1 MKRNLQPLFK
11 KFFHFKNSFHFIFL
25 LAHSCHEGSLEQAMM
40 DALINDR
47 VDFVRLLLENGV
59 SMRTFLTIP
68 RLEELYNTRQGP
80 TNTLRYLIRDV
91 KKHVPS
97 SYRYTLPD
105 IGLVLQHLMGGGF
118 VSSYLKK
125 SFRQK
130 YNALKKN
137 ALLAC
142 KLYKAMAHEADQD
155 DLEVDISDELRKY
168 AEEFQKLALEL
179 LEHCYKV
186 DDDYTQQLLTYELR
200 NFSDQTCLSLAVA
213 ANHREFVAHTCCQ
226 MLLNDM
232 WMGGLRMRK
241 NTALKI
247 SYMTF
252 LACFTY
258 VVLLKTLHIP
268 RWQEYYV
275 IAYIGTLALEK
286 MRMVIA
292 AEPAQLLMKLR
303 VYMANIWN
311 IWDTCAIL
319 FFFLGVGLR
328 FNASTL
334 QASRII
340 YIVDVVLC
348 FGIVRQAI
356 HFQHENPSWLIA
368 RNVVFYPYWMIYGE
382 LFAEEIDPCMNPNSE
397 CSYGAW
403 VAPALMCIYLLI
415 ANILLVNLL
424 IARFNATFIRN
435 NANSREIWK
444 FQRYQLIIVYEL
456 RPLLPPPLIILSH
469 VFLTLKFIK
478 RRCQGKRDYF
488 DNGLKL
494 FLSSEDTEKLHD
506 FEEEN
511 VEDYFR
517 EKEQKF
523 QSSTDERIRL
533 ICDRVE
539 NMTMRMDD
547 MYVKENAIRISHQ
560 AIDFRLSK
568 LEEVATQMGDSLSL
582 IENVLANNPNAVF
595 SDPEP
600 PMDYTSE
607 ESLHHTDGSSQAK
620 SATSSQHR
628 EHPLISQSSMSNP
641 AKRSSV
647 QDRMRRFTEYS
658 RPSLSNRRSP
668 SFGLK
673 RSWSLRSRSPKF
685 SCTSPLQLK
694 RHSLFQF
701 YEALQRSS
709 PRPGTEPPTAASVAG
724 EVEEEE
730 MSKENRSVSGLRKL
744 QQRRNGNSNLHVDIT
759 KPDDVQDV
767 FNSAESSSDTSNS
780 STISS
785 NRPPVKFSIEPLPEK
800 GVYST
805 ASIESDTRTAT
816 LVPGKT
822 MTLDLL
828 KPKDSQFSLVSEAST
843 SGVVGHTPVS
853 PLDTPNS
860 PSHNLHF
867 GSSLYVA
874 DKSHSGSPASQMAS
888 LFTSLNPEYTTITD
902 EIDTSCLMES
912 PSPSTAAIYFDP
924 EEKYTL
930 NSEEKALK
938 QAEEIE
944 HRRMERVIRNRL
956 RQISLD
962 DSDSISDIAKMV
974 VSDMDVSQ
982 DKHAVVDTDDVDDDD
997 IIVINRAGSTNQP
1010 STSTD
1015 PSSSTERSM
1024 RNIEIKVIRA
1034 SIDKGTSHESDPQC

>member
-1 MKRNLQPLFK
+1 
-11 KFFHFKNSFHFIFL
+11 
-25 LAHSCHEGSLEQAMM
+25 
-40 DALINDR
+40 
-47 VDFVRLLLENGV
+47 
-59 SMRTFLTIP
+59 
-68 RLEELYNTRQGP
+68 
-80 TNTLRYLIRDV
+80 
-91 KKHVPS
+91 
-97 SYRYTLPD
+97 
-105 IGLVLQHLMGGGF
+105 
-118 VSSYLKK
+118 
-125 SFRQK
+125 
-130 YNALKKN
+130 
-137 ALLAC
+137 
-142 KLYKAMAHEADQD
+142 
-155 DLEVDISDELRKY
+155 
-168 AEEFQKLALEL
+168 
-179 LEHCYKV
+179 
-186 DDDYTQQLLTYELR
+186 
-200 NFSDQTCLSLAVA
+200 
-213 ANHREFVAHTCCQ
+213 
-226 MLLNDM
+226 
-232 WMGGLRMRK
+232 
-241 NTALKI
+241 
-247 SYMTF
+247 
-252 LACFTY
+252 
-258 VVLLKTLHIP
+258 
-268 RWQEYYV
+268 
-275 IAYIGTLALEK
+275 
-286 MRMVIA
+286 
-292 AEPAQLLMKLR
+292 
-303 VYMANIWN
+303 
-311 IWDTCAIL
+311 
-319 FFFLGVGLR
+319 
-328 FNASTL
+328 
-334 QASRII
+334 
-340 YIVDVVLC
+340 
-348 FGIVRQAI
+348 
-356 HFQHENPSWLIA
+356 
-368 RNVVFYPYWMIYGE
+368 
-382 LFAEEIDPCMNPNSE
+382 
-397 CSYGAW
+397 
-403 VAPALMCIYLLI
+403 
-415 ANILLVNLL
+415 
-424 IARFNATFIRN
+424 
-435 NANSREIWK
+435 
-444 FQRYQLIIVYEL
+444 
-456 RPLLPPPLIILSH
+456 
-469 VFLTLKFIK
+469 
-478 RRCQGKRDYF
+478 
-488 DNGLKL
+488 
-494 FLSSEDTEKLHD
+494 
-506 FEEEN
+506 
-511 VEDYFR
+511 
-517 EKEQKF
+517 
-523 QSSTDERIRL
+523 
-533 ICDRVE
+533 
-539 NMTMRMDD
+539 MRMDD

-620 SATSSQHR
+620 SATSSHHR

-709 PRPGTEPPTAASVAG
+709 PRPGTEPPTAASTAG

-805 ASIESDTRTAT
+805 ASIESDTHTAT

-924 EEKYTL
+924 EEKYSL